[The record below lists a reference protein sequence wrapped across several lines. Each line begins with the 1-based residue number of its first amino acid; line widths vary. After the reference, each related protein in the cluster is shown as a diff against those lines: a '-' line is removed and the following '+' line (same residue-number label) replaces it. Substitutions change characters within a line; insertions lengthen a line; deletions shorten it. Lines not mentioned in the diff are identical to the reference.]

1 MPKLMISILLI
12 LIFTGGIFSITFA
25 EDDKRVSELANQ
37 LKLDIPKKGF
47 ISAHKAER
55 WEESLVTGNG
65 TTGALIR
72 GIPGDDIIVLSHERL
87 FLPLYPPTKTPDIKK
102 YLPEI
107 KKLILDGKGKEAADL
122 SLKAGEEAGIA
133 ELIWTDPLVPA
144 CQMEI
149 KAVDDS
155 PVTQFGKTVNYE
167 TGEATT
173 AWKTDKGIYHQK
185 MFFSRPDQVGVLQIS
200 SPDNAKLNFKLKL
213 AQLPLPETEDD
224 EEFNVNELIEAV
236 KVSVSENSLTYSTH
250 YKKQWEGSLKGYN
263 VTAELSV
270 QGGNVK
276 ASDGW
281 VVVENA
287 DQITVISSTKLFY
300 ELPVIDEAISS
311 NKEADYQKLLIPH
324 QKVQSE
330 MFNRLSIDL
339 DLKERS
345 VQFSENLITSSSPGN
360 IDPGLVEQLCESA
373 RYLLISSTGEI
384 PPTLQGIWGGTW
396 LPAWSGD
403 FTLNGNVP
411 SAIACGLNGN
421 FQEVTEAYMD
431 YMWSMFQDFKD
442 NARGM
447 YGSDGIFVPS
457 RSSAFGKTYHYL
469 NYYCHLFWF
478 AGAAWTSQF
487 FYDYWL
493 YTGDEQ
499 YLKDRVIPFML
510 ASEKFYEDILSKDDD
525 GNYWFI
531 PSYSPEIAPLNYHP
545 AAINATMDIAAL
557 KQLLRNL
564 LVLANEG
571 WIDDDKVSQWKE
583 IIEKLPA
590 YTIQEDGDLMEWIWP
605 GYLNDNSH
613 RHASHLYP
621 LFYEVDPDFEK
632 NPQLVKAA
640 IQAIEN
646 RMKYR
651 RSKKGAEMAF
661 GLVQKGLAAAHIKD
675 TAHAYE
681 CVEWLCYS
689 YWSPSLTSYHDPGE
703 IFNVDISGGLPAVV
717 VDMLIQSS
725 SKTIDLLPALPNE
738 WSQGKIKG
746 AWTRSGTTV
755 ELKWKD
761 SKPVSAKLT
770 SNRDVEIV
778 VRFKDK
784 EWPVSL
790 SKDESR
796 DLDFSN

>member
-1 MPKLMISILLI
+1 MQQ
-12 LIFTGGIFSITFA
+12 FSITALLIFIFVAGLLSTASA
-25 EDDKRVSELANQ
+25 EDDKRVTELAHQ

-107 KKLILDGKGKEAADL
+107 KKLVLEGKGKEAADL

-149 KAVDDS
+149 KSLNES
-155 PVTQFGKTVNYE
+155 PVAQFGKTVNYE
-167 TGEATT
+167 TGEAIT

-200 SPDNAKLNFKLKL
+200 SPDDAKLNFKLKL

-224 EEFNVNELIEAV
+224 EKFNVNELIEVV
-236 KVSVSENSLTYSTH
+236 KVSVSENGMTYSTH

-270 QGGNVK
+270 QGGNVQ

-287 DQITVISSTKLFY
+287 DLITIITSTNLFY
-300 ELPVIDEAISS
+300 DLPVLDDPMPSKKA
-311 NKEADYQKLLIPH
+311 KDYQNLLSPH
-324 QKVQSE
+324 KTIQSE
-330 MFNRLSIDL
+330 MLNRLSIDL
-339 DLKERS
+339 DLNDRPL
-345 VQFSENLITSSSPGN
+345 QFSENLITSSSPGK
-360 IDPGLVEQLCESA
+360 IDPELVEQLCESA

-421 FQEVTEAYMD
+421 FQEVTESYMN

-442 NARGM
+442 NARDM

-493 YTGDEQ
+493 YTGNEQ

-510 ASEKFYEDILSKDDD
+510 ASEKFYEDILSKDEK
-525 GNYWFI
+525 GNYWII
-531 PSYSPEIAPLNYHP
+531 PSYSPEIAPLGFHP

-564 LVLANEG
+564 ISLAEQG
-571 WIDDDKVSQWKE
+571 WVDKDKIPAWKVIID
-583 IIEKLPA
+583 KLPA
-590 YTIQEDGDLMEWIWP
+590 YSLQDDGDLQEWIWP
-605 GYLNDNSH
+605 AYKNDNSH

-632 NPQLVKAA
+632 SPELQQAA

-646 RMKYR
+646 RLKYR

-661 GLVQKGLAAAHIKD
+661 GLVQKGLAAAHLKD
-675 TAHAYE
+675 TKHAYE

-717 VDMLIQSS
+717 VDMIIQSS
-725 SKTIDLLPALPNE
+725 SKTIDLLPALPDQ
-738 WSQGKIKG
+738 WKDGSIKG
-746 AWTRSGTTV
+746 AWTRSGITIDL
-755 ELKWKD
+755 EWKQ
-761 SKPVSAKLT
+761 SAPISAKLT
-770 SNRDVEIV
+770 ANRDVEIV
-778 VRFKDK
+778 VRFKDQ
-784 EWPVSL
+784 EWPVRL
-790 SKDESR
+790 SKDESMT
-796 DLDFSN
+796 LDIKN